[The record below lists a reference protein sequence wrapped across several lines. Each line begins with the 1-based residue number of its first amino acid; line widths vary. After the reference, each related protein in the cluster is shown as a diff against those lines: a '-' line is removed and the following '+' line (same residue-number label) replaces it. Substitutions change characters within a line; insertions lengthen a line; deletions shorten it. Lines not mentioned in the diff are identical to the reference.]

1 MTPRQIELV
10 QSSWQQVVPVAAD
23 AAQLFYVR
31 LFTLDPSLRGMFRGT
46 GDEEAWR
53 SQGRKLMAMIDFA
66 VKALTRLDSLLPG
79 LRALGERHGRYGVRD
94 EHYDTVAQALL
105 WTLQKGLGASFTPEV
120 KEAWVAAYGVL
131 SGTMKD
137 AAKVEA

>member
-10 QSSWQQVVPVAAD
+10 QESWQQVVPVAND

-31 LFTLDPSLRGMFRGT
+31 LFALDPSLRPMFRG
-46 GDEEAWR
+46 DMEE
-53 SQGRKLMAMIDFA
+53 QGKKLMAMIDFA
-66 VKALTRLDSLLPG
+66 VKAPTRLDSLLPG

-94 EHYDTVAQALL
+94 EHYDTVAQALI
-105 WTLQKGLGASFTPEV
+105 WTLQKGLGAAFTPEV

-131 SGTMKD
+131 SSTMKE

>member
-10 QSSWQQVVPVAAD
+10 QSSWQLVVPVAED

-31 LFTLDPSLRGMFRGT
+31 LFSLDPSLKSMFRGDMT
-46 GDEEAWR
+46 E
-53 SQGRKLMAMIDFA
+53 QGKRLMAMIDFA

-94 EHYDTVAQALL
+94 EHYDTVAEALL
-105 WTLQKGLGASFTPEV
+105 WTLQKGLGEAFTPEV
-120 KEAWVAAYGVL
+120 KQAWVAAYGVL
-131 SGTMKD
+131 SSTMKD
-137 AAKVEA
+137 AARVEA

>member
-1 MTPRQIELV
+1 MNPRQIELV
-10 QSSWQQVVPVAAD
+10 QESWQQVLPVAND

-31 LFTLDPSLRGMFRGT
+31 LFELDPSLRGMFRG
-46 GDEEAWR
+46 DMEE
-53 SQGRKLMAMIDFA
+53 QGKKLMAMIDFA

-94 EHYDTVAQALL
+94 EHYDTVAQALI
-105 WTLQKGLGASFTPEV
+105 WTLQKGLGESFTPEV
-120 KEAWVAAYGVL
+120 KAAWVAAYGLL
-131 SGTMKD
+131 SGVMKE

>member
-10 QSSWQQVVPVAAD
+10 QSSWRLVVPVAQD

-31 LFTLDPSLRGMFRGT
+31 LFALDPSLRDLFK
-46 GDEEAWR
+46 GDMRE
-53 SQGRKLMAMIDFA
+53 QGRKLMSMIDFA
-66 VKALTRLDSLLPG
+66 VKALARLDSLLPG
-79 LRALGERHGRYGVRD
+79 LRMLGERHGRYGVRD
-94 EHYDTVAQALL
+94 EHYDTVAEALL
-105 WTLQKGLGASFTPEV
+105 WTLQKGLGQAFTSEV

-131 SGTMKD
+131 SGTMKE

>member
-10 QSSWQQVVPVAAD
+10 QSSWRLVVLVAQD

-31 LFTLDPSLRGMFRGT
+31 LFALDPSLRDLFK
-46 GDEEAWR
+46 GDMRE
-53 SQGRKLMAMIDFA
+53 QGRKLMSMIDFA
-66 VKALTRLDSLLPG
+66 VKALARLDSLLPG
-79 LRALGERHGRYGVRD
+79 LRMLGERHGRYGVRD
-94 EHYDTVAQALL
+94 EHYDTVAEALL
-105 WTLQKGLGASFTPEV
+105 WTLQKGLGQAFTSEV

-131 SGTMKD
+131 SGTMKE

>member
-1 MTPRQIELV
+1 VNSRQIELV
-10 QSSWQQVVPVAAD
+10 QSSWQKVVPVADD

-31 LFTLDPSLRGMFRGT
+31 LFALDPSLRELFRG
-46 GDEEAWR
+46 DMRE
-53 SQGRKLMAMIDFA
+53 QGKKLMSMIDFA

-79 LRALGERHGRYGVRD
+79 LRMLGERHGRYGVRD
-94 EHYDTVAQALL
+94 EHYDTVAEALL
-105 WTLQKGLGASFTPEV
+105 WTLQKGLGEAFTPEV

-131 SGTMKD
+131 SSTMKD

>member
-1 MTPRQIELV
+1 MTPRQVQLV
-10 QSSWQQVVPVAAD
+10 QESWQQVLPVADD

-31 LFTLDPSLRGMFRGT
+31 LFGLDPSLRAMFRG
-46 GDEEAWR
+46 DMEE
-53 SQGRKLMAMIDFA
+53 QGRKLMSMIDFA

-94 EHYDTVAQALL
+94 EHYDTVAQALI
-105 WTLQKGLGASFTPEV
+105 WTLQKGLGESFTPEV
-120 KEAWVAAYGVL
+120 KQAWVAAYRVL
-131 SGTMKD
+131 STTMKE